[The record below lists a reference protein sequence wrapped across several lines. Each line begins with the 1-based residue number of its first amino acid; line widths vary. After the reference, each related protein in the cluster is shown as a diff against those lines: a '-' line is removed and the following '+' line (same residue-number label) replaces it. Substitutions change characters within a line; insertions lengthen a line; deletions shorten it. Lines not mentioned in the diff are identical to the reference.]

1 MIKKSL
7 SDANLVSKPLD
18 KVTDTNFRIE
28 KVQQTLQKI
37 NPNNNQDFKHSKYEQ
52 FKDFKA

>member
-7 SDANLVSKPLD
+7 SDANLISKPLN
-18 KVTDTNFRIE
+18 KVTDINFRID
-28 KVQQTLQKI
+28 KAQKTLQ
-37 NPNNNQDFKHSKYEQ
+37 NPNNNHDFKHSKYEQ